1 MDTTSALRAILNDT
15 LQLGNRAD
23 NLHADSP
30 LFGAIPEFD
39 SMAVVTVVTGIE
51 EQFGIVIDD
60 EDLTEETF
68 ATMGSLSSFVDRK
81 RAEQQ
86 VGAE

>member
-15 LQLGNRAD
+15 LQLGGRAD

-39 SMAVVTVVTGIE
+39 SMAVVTVVTAIE
-51 EQFGIVIDD
+51 EQFGIVVDD

-68 ATMGSLSSFVDRK
+68 ATMGNLTDFVDRK
-81 RAEQQ
+81 LEEQTL
-86 VGAE
+86 GAG

>member
-1 MDTTSALRAILNDT
+1 
-15 LQLGNRAD
+15 
-23 NLHADSP
+23 
-30 LFGAIPEFD
+30 
-39 SMAVVTVVTGIE
+39 MAVVTVVTGIE